1 MRKKTAKKL
10 FKCVDDIL
18 SSMEML
24 TKFKGNSYMVSK
36 VKKVC
41 SDNTAVLENEKDA
54 GQRYSELLNEFK
66 KKIESSDIEGA
77 KKALQDS
84 LSSNDTELIKSN
96 TEALQKC
103 LYDMTEKMYNSVNG
117 DNASYEDNHTESKSE
132 PGVYD
137 ADFREV

>member
-1 MRKKTAKKL
+1 M
-10 FKCVDDIL
+10 
-18 SSMEML
+18 S
-24 TKFKGNSYMVSK
+24 
-36 VKKVC
+36 
-41 SDNTAVLENEKDA
+41 EKDIEA
-54 GQRYSELLNEFK
+54 AVKDSERYANEDK
-66 KKIESSDIEGA
+66 KRKEAVEVKNNADSMIYQTDKTLKDLGDKISSSDRSDIEGA

-103 LYDMTEKMYNSVNG
+103 LYDITEKMYNSVKG
-117 DNASYEDNHTESKSE
+117 DNTSYEDNYTESKSE